1 MPGVKE
7 PFDGLVKTKKI
18 KPVTWYAASNPRDEF
33 FPEAFALYVA
43 DPEWLKD
50 NRPDLFRWFETLS
63 RNSGD
68 SALNVRSVRSRGA
81 QTP

>member
-68 SALNVRSVRSRGA
+68 KEFR
-81 QTP
+81 